1 MSNNDSQPKLEIE
14 VSGVVYTKRD
24 VIEISPEIIEAST
37 PQEDSGIVTSVEI
50 VKALREINEACSKAS
65 LEKPKSIES
74 LKSSFMAFLEDS
86 EDNSYEIPN
95 IIFALCKTWE
105 YLFFTAYG
113 NYTGLAKLGSYYPSY
128 SKIKEVEDLIE
139 KYSIDLSLG
148 SNDLYI
154 GLDKESGLWLET
166 YI

>member
-1 MSNNDSQPKLEIE
+1 MSNNDSQPKLEVE

-24 VIEISPEIIEAST
+24 VIEISPDTIEAST
-37 PQEDSGIVTSVEI
+37 PQEDSGIVTSSEI
-50 VKALREINEACSKAS
+50 VKALREMNEACSKAS
-65 LEKPKSIES
+65 LKKPKPIES
-74 LKSSFMAFLEDS
+74 LKVSFMAFLEDS
-86 EDNSYEIPN
+86 EDHSHEMPN

-113 NYTGLAKLGSYYPSY
+113 DYASLAKLSSYHPSH
-128 SKIKEVEDLIE
+128 SKIKEVESLIE
-139 KYSIDLSLG
+139 KYNIDLSLG